1 MDKKVNCNSEFRC
14 NICNKNYA
22 SNSSLCNHNKK
33 FHKNDVV
40 QKGSSVVLHE
50 VVCGTSLIN
59 NKSQC
64 KYCNKLFN
72 DRSNKYK
79 HEKICKNKTTD
90 NSKISELEDTI
101 NKLKKQVN
109 MLLKEKGKIHH
120 KTLQKIN
127 NQLNNIN
134 NGSIINNTYVKF
146 GDVEYEKI
154 LNKKQIKQILSRP
167 YQSLEDSIKEIHFND
182 DLPEYSNI
190 FITNMKDDLA
200 YVFNGSQ
207 FISVKKNE
215 MLNELID
222 IHKKEINLS
231 FEKNKNKLNETYVT
245 CLEKFLDLLNNDR
258 EQFTDEHNNRT
269 YPCYKAYKINSIKLL
284 IYNYSDKKKLD
295 ILNNMELIEKVDE
308 EEDDESSDS
317 NSI

>member
-1 MDKKVNCNSEFRC
+1 MHKKTCTV
-14 NICNKNYA
+14 
-22 SNSSLCNHNKK
+22 K
-33 FHKNDVV
+33 FTEIH
-40 QKGSSVVLHE
+40 
-50 VVCGTSLIN
+50 N
-59 NKSQC
+59 NKI
-64 KYCNKLFN
+64 N
-72 DRSNKYK
+72 
-79 HEKICKNKTTD
+79 
-90 NSKISELEDTI
+90 ELENTI
-101 NKLKKQVN
+101 NEMKKQFN

-127 NQLNNIN
+127 NQLNNKINNIN

-154 LNKKQIKQILSRP
+154 LNKKQIKKILSYP
-167 YQSLEDSIKEIHFND
+167 YQSLEESIKQIHFND

-200 YVFNGSQ
+200 YIFNGSQ
-207 FISVKKNE
+207 FISVRKNE

-245 CLEKFLDLLNNDR
+245 CLEKFLDLLNNDCK
-258 EQFTDEHNNRT
+258 QFTDKHNNKI

-308 EEDDESSDS
+308 DDDDESSDS